1 MYLKKRWIKYLM
13 YSLLGDVSFI
23 TRAINQLCKIY
34 REAICLPIFVYDYE

>member
-1 MYLKKRWIKYLM
+1 MYR
-13 YSLLGDVSFI
+13 LLGDVSFI